1 MITKRFYIRTINYHW
16 YEKNKLFL
24 PVWLKLPFQAAPTIQ
39 VGYKTIAISKY
50 DCQIFPKTQ

>member
-39 VGYKTIAISKY
+39 VEKLPFKTYI
-50 DCQIFPKTQ
+50 